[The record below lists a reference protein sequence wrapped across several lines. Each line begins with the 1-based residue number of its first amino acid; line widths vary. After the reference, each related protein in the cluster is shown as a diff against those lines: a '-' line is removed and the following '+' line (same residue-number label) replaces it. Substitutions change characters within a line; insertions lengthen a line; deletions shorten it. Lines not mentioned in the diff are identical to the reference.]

1 MPDELGLVMAKEA
14 FGSML
19 AAATVASVRSSP
31 RSRTLVVTLE
41 PDYPPSR
48 FGEDMDKTDQMRPLS
63 PSRPLAWAICH
74 IADAWPVEHC
84 RMVGSSS
91 LDGLDDSVAVRLEVG
106 TRDFERAVWVTLG
119 VDFADEAAEVGSKG
133 R

>member
-1 MPDELGLVMAKEA
+1 MAKEA

-19 AAATVASVRSSP
+19 AAAIVASVRSSP
-31 RSRTLVVTLE
+31 RSRTPVVTLE

-48 FGEDMDKTDQMRPLS
+48 FGEDMDKTGPMRPRS
-63 PSRPLAWAICH
+63 PSRRLAWAICH
-74 IADAWPVEHC
+74 IADAWPVEHR

-91 LDGLDDSVAVRLEVG
+91 LDGRDDSVEVRLEVG
-106 TRDFERAVWVTLG
+106 TRDFERAGWVTLG
-119 VDFADEAAEVGSKG
+119 VGFADEAAEGDSTG